1 MPVDTPAVTDA
12 LKALNTAAE
21 RIWSD
26 SHVYWPMLSV
36 EALPS
41 IDSTNSELMRRARNG
56 NLAPTVLMAVTQTAG
71 KGRMGK
77 AWASPAGDSLS
88 FSIGLPLANGGTLAG
103 LSLVV
108 GVVLAEQLAP
118 TVQIKWP
125 NDLWVNQQKLAGIL
139 VEITSM
145 GDQHYVVIGAGIN
158 LKTPDLSDPTAQAM
172 PPIGLYAVCET
183 PPPLATV
190 AHQCVSALIA
200 ALHVFQRDGFAPVLP
215 RFNQRDAL
223 MNCPVKLSDGQT
235 GVASGV
241 TAQGALRLA
250 RADGTMVDVIS
261 QEVSVRPCAL

>member
-1 MPVDTPAVTDA
+1 MPIDTPAVTDA

-21 RIWSD
+21 RIWSE
-26 SHVYWPMLSV
+26 SHVYWPTLSV
-36 EALPS
+36 ETLPS

-56 NLAPTVLMAVTQTAG
+56 QLAPTVLMAVTQTAG
-71 KGRMGK
+71 KGRRGK

-88 FSIGLPLANGGTLAG
+88 FSIGLPLANGVALAG

-118 TVQIKWP
+118 SVQIKWP

-145 GDQHYVVIGAGIN
+145 GNQQYVVIGAGIN
-158 LKTPDLSDPTAQAM
+158 LKTPQLSDSTAEAM
-172 PPIGLYAVCET
+172 PPIGLNAVCEN
-183 PPPLATV
+183 PPPVATV

-200 ALHVFQRDGFAPVLP
+200 ALHAFQTAGFAPVLP

-223 MNCPVKLSDGQT
+223 VNCPVQLSDGQT
-235 GVASGV
+235 GVAKGV

-250 RADGTMVDVIS
+250 RANGTMVDVIS

>member
-1 MPVDTPAVTDA
+1 MDTPAVTDA

-21 RIWSD
+21 RIWSE
-26 SHVYWPMLSV
+26 SHVYWPMLGV

-56 NLAPTVLMAVTQTAG
+56 QLAPTVLMAVTQTAG

-88 FSIGLPLANGGTLAG
+88 FSIGLPLANGVALAG

-118 TVQIKWP
+118 SVQIKWP
-125 NDLWVNQQKLAGIL
+125 NDLWVNQQKIAGIL

-158 LKTPDLSDPTAQAM
+158 LKTPRLSDPITHAV
-172 PPIGLYAVCET
+172 PPIGLSAVCGNA
-183 PPPLATV
+183 PPVATV

-200 ALHVFQRDGFAPVLP
+200 ALHSFQTEGFAPVLP

-223 MNCPVKLSDGQT
+223 VNCPVQLSDGQT
-235 GVASGV
+235 GVARGV
-241 TAQGALRLA
+241 SAQGALRLA
-250 RADGTMVDVIS
+250 RADGTIVDVIS

>member
-1 MPVDTPAVTDA
+1 MPIETPAVTDA

-26 SHVYWPMLSV
+26 SHVYWPTLSV
-36 EALPS
+36 EALLS
-41 IDSTNSELMRRARNG
+41 IDSTNSELMRRARSG
-56 NLAPTVLMAVTQTAG
+56 QLAPTVLMAVTQTAG
-71 KGRMGK
+71 KGRRGK

-88 FSIGLPLANGGTLAG
+88 FSIGLPLANGVALAG

-158 LKTPDLSDPTAQAM
+158 LKTPRLSDPITHAV
-172 PPIGLYAVCET
+172 PPIGLSAVCGNA
-183 PPPLATV
+183 PPVATV
-190 AHQCVSALIA
+190 VHQCVSALIA
-200 ALHVFQRDGFAPVLP
+200 ALHSFQTEGFAPVLP

-223 MNCPVKLSDGQT
+223 VNCPVQLSDGQT
-235 GVASGV
+235 GVARGV
-241 TAQGALRLA
+241 SAQGALRLA
-250 RADGTMVDVIS
+250 RADGTIVDVIS